1 MVRQALRGMLGVGQI
16 VAACRSKSKEYP
28 VPEQTNEP
36 ITHVSRDRGHDPR
49 GIANALI
56 RLGRDNAQPR
66 DPLQIVKLTYLCHGW
81 MLGLYH
87 RRMSSDPVYAWQY
100 GPVIPAVYEGVK
112 RYGRK
117 PVLKLIPCPDDSFD
131 ELENDLIDQV
141 FNVYRQ
147 FSGID
152 LSMMT
157 HARGTPWHQIWYQ
170 NVRNARIPDELIEEH
185 FSELAGKQ

>member
-1 MVRQALRGMLGVGQI
+1 M
-16 VAACRSKSKEYP
+16 
-28 VPEQTNEP
+28 PEHANKP
-36 ITHVSRDRGHDPR
+36 ITRDSRDRGHDPR

-56 RLGRDNAQPR
+56 RLGIENAQPR

-87 RRMSSDPVYAWQY
+87 RRMSCDPVYAWQY

-117 PVLKLIPCPDDSFD
+117 PVMTPIPCLEDSFG
-131 ELENDLIDQV
+131 ELENDLINQV
-141 FNVYRQ
+141 FDAYCQ

-157 HARGTPWHQIWYQ
+157 HAQGTPWYKIWHQYGK
-170 NVRNARIPDELIEEH
+170 NTLIPDELIEEH
-185 FSELAGKQ
+185 FSELADKQ